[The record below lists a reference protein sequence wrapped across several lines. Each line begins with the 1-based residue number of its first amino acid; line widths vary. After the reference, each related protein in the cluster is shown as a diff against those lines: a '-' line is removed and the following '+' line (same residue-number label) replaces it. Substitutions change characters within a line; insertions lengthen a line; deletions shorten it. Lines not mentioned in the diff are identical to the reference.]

1 MITTRYFEV
10 LNIGHAEAARV
21 SKVGEVPY
29 TTATEGY
36 VQRAQMMTHIN
47 ITMSIH
53 FTSKYNVCARV

>member
-36 VQRAQMMTHIN
+36 V
-47 ITMSIH
+47 
-53 FTSKYNVCARV
+53 